1 MNLIRVIPAE
11 GWLAPDTLVS
21 LRNVQ
26 EGFSLRTVIFA
37 NGPLSDPQ
45 SVRAMLQPEDWL
57 IAADGGA
64 LHCLALNIHPDV
76 VIGDFDSLEQQALVT
91 LRQAGSRLIPHDRH
105 KDQTDL
111 ELALLHAQT
120 RAPKEILILGAI
132 GKRWD
137 QTLANLLLPALSELT
152 HVRIWFMDG
161 HQKATVLH
169 PGESIKIEAQPGDV
183 VSLIPIR
190 GPAHGVSTKGLE
202 YPLEGETLEF
212 GSTRGISN
220 TMLEHSASVTIE
232 SGVLVL
238 FLSRSMDDRPI
249 KEVP

>member
-1 MNLIRVIPAE
+1 
-11 GWLAPDTLVS
+11 
-21 LRNVQ
+21 
-26 EGFSLRTVIFA
+26 LRTVIFA

-45 SVRAMLQPEDWL
+45 SVRTLLHPEDWL

-64 LHCLALNIHPDV
+64 QHCLALNIQPDV
-76 VIGDFDSLEQQALVT
+76 VIGDFDSLEQHALET
-91 LRQAGSRLIPHDRH
+91 LRQAGSKLIPHDRH

-111 ELALLHAQT
+111 ELALFHAQ
-120 RAPKEILILGAI
+120 AKNPQEILILGAI

-137 QTLANLLLPALSELT
+137 QTLANLLLPALPELS

-169 PGESIKIEAQPGDV
+169 SGDSIEIKAQPGDV

-190 GPAHGVSTKGLE
+190 GPAQGVSTQGLE
-202 YPLEGETLEF
+202 YSLEGETLQF
-212 GSTRGISN
+212 GSTLGISN
-220 TMLEHSASVTIE
+220 TMLEHSASLAIE

-238 FLSRSMDDRPI
+238 FISRSMDGRPT
-249 KEVP
+249 KEVS